1 MKRFILILILLVLL
15 LTPIVIF
22 AEETERERLVRIET
36 KLDILIEQNRNLDTQ
51 YKALDSKVNT
61 IEKTVDKHSTWW
73 SQAWSILGV
82 LATAIIGLVAK
93 SFWGVIV
100 KQEVKG

>member
-1 MKRFILILILLVLL
+1 MKWWFILIIALVLIVI
-15 LTPIVIF
+15 PIVF

-36 KLDILIEQNRNLDTQ
+36 KLDVLIEQNRALDTQ
-51 YKALDSKVNT
+51 YKALDSKVNI

-82 LATAIIGLVAK
+82 LATTIIGLVAK

-100 KQEVKG
+100 KQGVKG